1 MRAPS
6 IASNKPDVV
15 RSADDNAIVAS
26 GIDDELSVIIVAPL
40 LSGNELSL
48 KTISVSPI

>member
-6 IASNKPDVV
+6 IASNNPEVV
-15 RSADDNAIVAS
+15 RSADDKAIVAS
-26 GIDDELSVIIVAPL
+26 GIDEELSVIIVAPL
-40 LSGNELSL
+40 LNGNTLSL